1 MPDHTLHAIDGT
13 APNVFLGGGFTW
25 GNTGSLTY
33 DEANTQIETLVFTD
47 SDAQLTITDTSL
59 ELLKSLN
66 GIIHSSNATVGGSW
80 TVTGSDGSSFK
91 VWRMLAPSQVEGYLL
106 FTQDLTDGVTYSL
119 SNFSIGDPMPY
130 AQIAQQTT
138 PCFTAGT
145 WIDTPAGA
153 RRVETLCVGDLVR
166 TRHHGPQTI
175 RWIGRRSVK
184 LAPYFPKDK
193 LRPIETSIGALGQG
207 LPREPLRLSRQHRVL
222 VSSPINQRMF
232 GTPDSLI
239 AAVKLIDLS
248 GIHIDTDCTEV
259 TYIHLF
265 FDQHEVIFANGAPCE
280 SLHTGPEAI
289 KSISPAARAELFAIF
304 PELMTAPN
312 QRRLAALC
320 PENHQQRQLIARHKK
335 NKKPLL
341 CL

>member
-1 MPDHTLHAIDGT
+1 
-13 APNVFLGGGFTW
+13 
-25 GNTGSLTY
+25 
-33 DEANTQIETLVFTD
+33 VFTD

-66 GIIHSSNATVGGSW
+66 GIIHNSNARVGGSW
-80 TVTGSDGSSFK
+80 TVTGSDGTSFK

-119 SNFSIGDPMPY
+119 SNFS
-130 AQIAQQTT
+130 
-138 PCFTAGT
+138 
-145 WIDTPAGA
+145 
-153 RRVETLCVGDLVR
+153 LGDLVR

-193 LRPIETSIGALGQG
+193 LRPIEISIGALGQG

-232 GTPDSLI
+232 GTQDSLI
-239 AAVKLIDLS
+239 AAVKLTDLP

-259 TYIHLF
+259 TYIHLL

-320 PENHQQRQLIARHKK
+320 PENRQQRQLIARHKK

>member
-13 APNVFLGGGFTW
+13 APNVLGGGFTW
-25 GNTGSLTY
+25 RNTGSFTY
-33 DEANTQIETLVFTD
+33 DEANTQIDTLVFTD

-66 GIIHSSNATVGGSW
+66 VIIHNSNARVGGSW
-80 TVTGSDGSSFK
+80 TVTGSDGTSFK

-119 SNFSIGDPMPY
+119 SNFSLGDPMPY

-166 TRHHGPQTI
+166 TRPHGPQTI

-193 LRPIETSIGALGQG
+193 LRPIEISIGALGQG

-232 GTPDSLI
+232 GTQDSLI
-239 AAVKLIDLS
+239 AAVKLTDLP

-259 TYIHLF
+259 TYIHLL

-320 PENHQQRQLIARHKK
+320 PENRQQRHLIARHKK

>member
-13 APNVFLGGGFTW
+13 APNVLGSGFTW
-25 GNTGSLTY
+25 GNTGSFTY

-153 RRVETLCVGDLVR
+153 RCVETLCVGDLVR

-193 LRPIETSIGALGQG
+193 LRPIEISIGALGQG

-259 TYIHLF
+259 TYIHLL

-312 QRRLAALC
+312 QRRLAAFC
-320 PENHQQRQLIARHKK
+320 PENRQQRQLIAGHKK

>member
-13 APNVFLGGGFTW
+13 APNVFGGGFTW

-193 LRPIETSIGALGQG
+193 LRPIEISIGALGQG

-222 VSSPINQRMF
+222 V
-232 GTPDSLI
+232 
-239 AAVKLIDLS
+239 
-248 GIHIDTDCTEV
+248 
-259 TYIHLF
+259 
-265 FDQHEVIFANGAPCE
+265 
-280 SLHTGPEAI
+280 
-289 KSISPAARAELFAIF
+289 
-304 PELMTAPN
+304 
-312 QRRLAALC
+312 
-320 PENHQQRQLIARHKK
+320 
-335 NKKPLL
+335 
-341 CL
+341 

>member
-1 MPDHTLHAIDGT
+1 MPDHTLHAIDGA
-13 APNVFLGGGFTW
+13 APNVLGGAFTW
-25 GNTGSLTY
+25 GDTGSFTY
-33 DEANTQIETLVFTD
+33 DEANTQTDTLVFTD
-47 SDAQLTITDTSL
+47 NDAQLTITNTSL

-66 GIIHSSNATVGGSW
+66 GIIHNSNATVGGSW
-80 TVTGSDGSSFK
+80 TVTGSDGTSFK

-106 FTQDLTDGVTYSL
+106 FTQDLTDGVTYRL

-130 AQIAQQTT
+130 VQIAQQTT

-193 LRPIETSIGALGQG
+193 LRPIEISIGALGQG

-232 GTPDSLI
+232 GTQDSLI
-239 AAVKLIDLS
+239 AAVKLTDLP

-259 TYIHLF
+259 TYIHLL

-320 PENHQQRQLIARHKK
+320 PENRQQRQLIARHKK

>member
-1 MPDHTLHAIDGT
+1 
-13 APNVFLGGGFTW
+13 
-25 GNTGSLTY
+25 
-33 DEANTQIETLVFTD
+33 
-47 SDAQLTITDTSL
+47 
-59 ELLKSLN
+59 
-66 GIIHSSNATVGGSW
+66 
-80 TVTGSDGSSFK
+80 
-91 VWRMLAPSQVEGYLL
+91 MLAPSQVEGYLL

-119 SNFSIGDPMPY
+119 SNFSLGDPMPY

-184 LAPYFPKDK
+184 LAPYFPKDRF
-193 LRPIETSIGALGQG
+193 RPIEISIGALGQG

-232 GTPDSLI
+232 GTQDSLI
-239 AAVKLIDLS
+239 AAVKLTDFP

-259 TYIHLF
+259 TYIHLL

-280 SLHTGPEAI
+280 SLHTGPEAL
-289 KSISPAARAELFAIF
+289 KSISSAARAELFAIF
-304 PELMTAPN
+304 PELMTAPS
-312 QRRLAALC
+312 QHRLAALC
-320 PENHQQRQLIARHKK
+320 PENRQQRQLIARHKK

>member
-13 APNVFLGGGFTW
+13 APNVLGGAFTW
-25 GNTGSLTY
+25 GDTGSFTY
-33 DEANTQIETLVFTD
+33 DEANTQTDTLVFTD
-47 SDAQLTITDTSL
+47 NDAQLTITNTSL

-66 GIIHSSNATVGGSW
+66 GIIHNSNTTVGGSW
-80 TVTGSDGSSFK
+80 TVTGSDGTSFK
-91 VWRMLAPSQVEGYLL
+91 VWRMLAPTQVEGYLL

-119 SNFSIGDPMPY
+119 SNFSIGVPMPY

-193 LRPIETSIGALGQG
+193 LRPIEISIGALGQG

-222 VSSPINQRMF
+222 VSSPINQRIF
-232 GTPDSLI
+232 GTQDSLI
-239 AAVKLIDLS
+239 AAVKLTDLP

-259 TYIHLF
+259 TYIHLL

-289 KSISPAARAELFAIF
+289 KSISPAARAELFAII

-320 PENHQQRQLIARHKK
+320 PENRQQRQLIARHKK

>member
-1 MPDHTLHAIDGT
+1 MPDHTLHTIDGT
-13 APNVFLGGGFTW
+13 APNVLGGGFTW
-25 GNTGSLTY
+25 GNTGSFTY

-66 GIIHSSNATVGGSW
+66 GIIHNSNARVGGSW
-80 TVTGSDGSSFK
+80 TVTGSDGTSFK

-119 SNFSIGDPMPY
+119 SNFSLGDPMPY

-138 PCFTAGT
+138 PCFCAGT

-193 LRPIETSIGALGQG
+193 LRPIEISIGALGQG

-232 GTPDSLI
+232 GTQDSLI
-239 AAVKLIDLS
+239 AAVKLTDLP

-259 TYIHLF
+259 TYIHLL

-280 SLHTGPEAI
+280 TLHTGPEAL
-289 KSISPAARAELFAIF
+289 KSISSAARAELFAIF
-304 PELMTAPN
+304 PELMTAPS
-312 QRRLAALC
+312 QHRLAALC
-320 PENHQQRQLIARHKK
+320 PENRQQRQLIARHKK

>member
-1 MPDHTLHAIDGT
+1 MPDHTLHAIDGA
-13 APNVFLGGGFTW
+13 APNVLGGAFTW
-25 GNTGSLTY
+25 GDTGSFTY
-33 DEANTQIETLVFTD
+33 DEANTQTDTLVFTD
-47 SDAQLTITDTSL
+47 NDAQLTITNTSL

-66 GIIHSSNATVGGSW
+66 GIIHNSNATVGGSW

-91 VWRMLAPSQVEGYLL
+91 VWRMLAPTQVEGYLL
-106 FTQDLTDGVTYSL
+106 FTQDLIDGVTYSL
-119 SNFSIGDPMPY
+119 SNFVSSDPMPY

-184 LAPYFPKDK
+184 LAPYFPEDK
-193 LRPIETSIGALGQG
+193 LRPIKISIGALGQG

-232 GTPDSLI
+232 GTQDSLI
-239 AAVKLIDLS
+239 AAVKLTDLP

-259 TYIHLF
+259 TYIHLL

-320 PENHQQRQLIARHKK
+320 PENRQQRQLIARHKK

>member
-1 MPDHTLHAIDGT
+1 MPDHTLHAIDGA
-13 APNVFLGGGFTW
+13 APNVLGGAFTW
-25 GNTGSLTY
+25 GNTGSFTY
-33 DEANTQIETLVFTD
+33 DEANTQIDTLVFTD
-47 SDAQLTITDTSL
+47 NDAQLTITNTSL

-66 GIIHSSNATVGGSW
+66 GIIQNSNARVGGSW

-91 VWRMLAPSQVEGYLL
+91 VWRMLAPTQVEGYLL
-106 FTQDLTDGVTYSL
+106 FTQDLIDGVTYSL
-119 SNFSIGDPMPY
+119 SNFVSSDPMPY

-184 LAPYFPKDK
+184 LAPYFPEDK
-193 LRPIETSIGALGQG
+193 LRPIKISIGALGQG

-222 VSSPINQRMF
+222 VSSPINHRMF
-232 GTPDSLI
+232 GTQDSLI
-239 AAVKLIDLS
+239 AAVKLTDLP

-259 TYIHLF
+259 TYIHLL

-320 PENHQQRQLIARHKK
+320 PENRQQRQLIARHKK

>member
-1 MPDHTLHAIDGT
+1 MALH
-13 APNVFLGGGFTW
+13 PMFWGGGFTW
-25 GNTGSLTY
+25 GNTGSFTY
-33 DEANTQIETLVFTD
+33 DEANTQTDTLVFTD
-47 SDAQLTITDTSL
+47 NDAQLTITNTSL

-66 GIIHSSNATVGGSW
+66 GIIHNSNATVGGSW
-80 TVTGSDGSSFK
+80 TVTGSDGTSFK

-119 SNFSIGDPMPY
+119 SNFSLGDPMPY

-138 PCFTAGT
+138 PCFCAGT

-184 LAPYFPKDK
+184 LAPYFPEDK
-193 LRPIETSIGALGQG
+193 LRPIKISIGALGQG

-232 GTPDSLI
+232 GTQDSLI
-239 AAVKLIDLS
+239 AAVKLTDLP

-259 TYIHLF
+259 TYIHLL

-320 PENHQQRQLIARHKK
+320 PENRQQRQLIARHKK

>member
-1 MPDHTLHAIDGT
+1 MPDHTLHTIDGT
-13 APNVFLGGGFTW
+13 APNVLRGAFTW
-25 GNTGSLTY
+25 GDTGSFTY
-33 DEANTQIETLVFTD
+33 DEANTQTDTLVFTD
-47 SDAQLTITDTSL
+47 NDAQLTITNTSL

-66 GIIHSSNATVGGSW
+66 GIIHNSNATVGGSW
-80 TVTGSDGSSFK
+80 TVTGSDGTSFK

-119 SNFSIGDPMPY
+119 SNFSLGDPMTY

-193 LRPIETSIGALGQG
+193 LRPIEISIGALGQG

-232 GTPDSLI
+232 GTQDSLI
-239 AAVKLIDLS
+239 AAVKLTDLP

-259 TYIHLF
+259 TYIHLL

-289 KSISPAARAELFAIF
+289 KSISPAARAELFSIF
-304 PELMTAPN
+304 PELMTAPS
-312 QRRLAALC
+312 QHRLAALC
-320 PENHQQRQLIARHKK
+320 PENRQQRQLIARHKK

>member
-13 APNVFLGGGFTW
+13 APNVFWGGFTW
-25 GNTGSLTY
+25 GNTGWFTY

>member
-1 MPDHTLHAIDGT
+1 LG
-13 APNVFLGGGFTW
+13 GGGFTW
-25 GNTGSLTY
+25 GNTGSFTY

-66 GIIHSSNATVGGSW
+66 GIIHNSNATVGGSW

-91 VWRMLAPSQVEGYLL
+91 VWRMLAPSQVEGNLL
-106 FTQDLTDGVTYSL
+106 FTHDLTDGVTYSL

-193 LRPIETSIGALGQG
+193 LRPIEIFIGALGKG

-259 TYIHLF
+259 TYIHLL

-320 PENHQQRQLIARHKK
+320 PENRQQRQLIARHKK

>member
-1 MPDHTLHAIDGT
+1 M
-13 APNVFLGGGFTW
+13 
-25 GNTGSLTY
+25 
-33 DEANTQIETLVFTD
+33 FTD

-193 LRPIETSIGALGQG
+193 LRPIEISIGALGQG

-259 TYIHLF
+259 TYIHLL

-312 QRRLAALC
+312 QRRLAAFC
-320 PENHQQRQLIARHKK
+320 PENRQQRQLIARHKK